1 MYGKLA
7 KGLKKGMTTEKTK
20 KNVKC
25 VKSNKVKR
33 TKDRVPRTSS
43 DDSAFSS
50 ESAMRVSGV
59 SPMIL
64 SNVEACGISKS
75 ISDFVR
81 REVANAMM
89 AGIFNPKAIKAAA
102 SKEQVGDSDSE
113 FVKLDNL
120 KEIVNKLISRNL
132 VDSFIKSDT
141 KQFEDNFKQIKNRLH
156 VVEESLKKIENR
168 ITAVEQSLESVQQA
182 QPTVKLPLLE
192 PTVPLRSMPRLPD
205 TSKIRLP
212 PQMYDAISKSSDEDS
227 DDVNIKLRYKRPFLT
242 GPRVVDDKKIR
253 DYDEL
258 MDKYNRRAAG
268 KERSLMNSIDPLQS
282 QALADRTEL
291 QGRMAERRQFESK
304 MLQYQK
310 SPFTLHLNRHKDH
323 FPNEFG
329 IHSSKKSPAENR
341 PRPIQPRIPRTELVN
356 DTEESQSDWLFEQ

>member
-7 KGLKKGMTTEKTK
+7 KGMKKGVQANKTR
-20 KNVKC
+20 NVKC

-33 TKDRVPRTSS
+33 TKQRVPLTSS

-64 SNVEACGISKS
+64 SNVEACSISKS

-81 REVANAMM
+81 LEVANAMM
-89 AGIFNPKAIKAAA
+89 AGIFNPKAIKAAV
-102 SKEQVGDSDSE
+102 SKEKFGEGDSE
-113 FVKLDNL
+113 FVKLDDL
-120 KEIVNKLISRNL
+120 KDIVNKLIPRSL
-132 VDSFIKSDT
+132 VESLIKCDT
-141 KQFEDNFKQIKNRLH
+141 KQIEDNFKQIKNRLH

-168 ITAVEQSLESVQQA
+168 VNAVEQSLELA
-182 QPTVKLPLLE
+182 PRPQPTIKLPLLD
-192 PTVPLRSMPRLPD
+192 PPRLSD

-212 PQMYDAISKSSDEDS
+212 PEVYDASSKSSDEDF
-227 DDVNIKLRYKRPFLT
+227 DDVNMKLRSKRPFLT
-242 GPRVVDDKKIR
+242 GQRGVDDKKIH

-258 MDKYNRRAAG
+258 IEKYNRSAAG
-268 KERSLMNSIDPLQS
+268 KKSHSCLMKSKDPSQS
-282 QALADRTEL
+282 QADKTKL
-291 QGRMAERRQFESK
+291 QGRMAERRLFETN
-304 MLQYQK
+304 MLLYQK
-310 SPFTLHLNRHKDH
+310 SPFTLHLNPHKDH

-329 IHSSKKSPAENR
+329 IPSSKVPPVSKR